1 MWPRLG
7 ITGKSVNI
15 PKSRDGFIRRIKQSI
30 IADPLVPRTDQE
42 RKRFLISNLILH
54 FRPTTVPEPTLKFTL
69 TWGLGGMAVVL
80 VLIQIFT
87 GVLLKFV
94 YQAFPAG
101 AYDSILYLQQ
111 DVLFGQLVR
120 NVHHWSANFLI
131 FIVFLHFLRVFLTG
145 AIHAPRQFNWIIGLC
160 LFGLVLFANFT
171 GYLLPWDQL
180 AYWAVTIVTG
190 MLEYVP
196 MVGRELQNILRGG
209 EEIGPVTLHIFLTLH
224 TAVIP
229 VFLVL
234 LMAFHFWRIRR
245 AGGLVV
251 PRKPGEERPE
261 QPARVLTM
269 PNLIVREGVVAL
281 VLIAAVLLIS
291 VLFDAPLGKQ
301 ANPGLSPN
309 PTKAPWYFAG
319 LQELLLHFHPLF
331 AVLVI
336 PGAVIGSLILIPYL
350 PYQADTS
357 GVWFASEVGR
367 RTARISALTS
377 LVLTPLLVLLDESL
391 DLEKHLPGVLSG
403 GLIPAALL
411 LAFVMG
417 YAVFLKRRF
426 SLMTRETIQA
436 VFVMMGVALV
446 VMTVICVWFR
456 GEGMA
461 LQWPFGKP

>member
-1 MWPRLG
+1 M
-7 ITGKSVNI
+7 GKSVNTME
-15 PKSRDGFIRRIKQSI
+15 GGEGLLRRVKRSI
-30 IADPLVPRTDQE
+30 VTEPLVPRTDQE

-54 FRPTTVPEPTLKFTL
+54 FRPTSVPEATLKFTL
-69 TWGLGGMAVVL
+69 TWGLGGMAAVL

-87 GVLLKFV
+87 GVMLKFI
-94 YQAFPAG
+94 YEPFPAR

-145 AIHAPRQFNWIIGLC
+145 AIHAPRQFNWVIGLAM
-160 LFGLVLFANFT
+160 FGLVLLANFT

-196 MVGRELQNILRGG
+196 VAGRGIQQVVRGG
-209 EEIGPVTLHIFLTLH
+209 EEIGPATLRIFLTLH
-224 TAVIP
+224 TAVVP

-251 PRKPGEERPE
+251 PRKAGEERTE
-261 QPARVLTM
+261 PAVRVLTM
-269 PNLIVREGVVAL
+269 PNLIVREVVVAL
-281 VLIAAVLLIS
+281 ALIAGVLLVS
-291 VLFDAPLGKQ
+291 TLFDAPLGKQ

-336 PGAVIGSLILIPYL
+336 PAAVIGALVLIPYL
-350 PYQADTS
+350 SYQADTS
-357 GVWFASEVGR
+357 GVWFGSKVGR
-367 RTARISALTS
+367 RTAWVSALTS
-377 LVLTPLLVLLDESL
+377 FALTPLLILLDEYL
-391 DLEKHLPGVLSG
+391 DLEKYLPGMLSG
-403 GLIPAALL
+403 GLIPAGLI
-411 LAFVMG
+411 LAFVVG
-417 YAVFLKRRF
+417 YALFLKRRF
-426 SLMTRETIQA
+426 SLTTREVTQA
-436 VFVMMGVALV
+436 VFVMMVVALV
-446 VMTVICVWFR
+446 VMTAICVWFR

-461 LQWPFGKP
+461 LQWPFGKQ